1 MKNEL
6 KISIIVPI
14 YNVEVYLRKCLD
26 SIVNQT
32 YKNLEII
39 LVDDGSLDNCGRIC
53 DEYATN
59 DERIKV
65 IHKQNGGVSSA
76 RNAGLE
82 IATGEYIGWVDSDD
96 WIELDMFEYLVKNAQ
111 TYKADIT
118 VCSRIEQYETKSIFR
133 GWQQVEIYNTEQALE
148 LLLQDSLMQNY
159 LWDKLWRRE
168 LFDGIAFPEGRTFED
183 VAIAHELFI
192 KAKSIICL
200 PEAKYNYWQRT
211 NSIVYDNTLSNR
223 IDHYIAAKL
232 RYERMATEWPQFEQ
246 LLLSKCIAS
255 LVQVWCCYLFNPKE
269 EQCKFRIQ
277 IEEMA
282 AFAKVNYKAELQYMD
297 LGLAGRMVLRLTPY
311 AKWWAFALA
320 GFISQLYKRK
330 HGCEL

>member
-1 MKNEL
+1 MKNEP

-39 LVDDGSLDNCGRIC
+39 LVDDGSPDNCGVIC
-53 DEYATN
+53 DEYAAN

-148 LLLQDSLMQNY
+148 LLLQDDLLQNY

-168 LFDGIAFPEGRTFED
+168 LFKNICFPEGRSFED
-183 VAIAHELFI
+183 IATVYKMFI
-192 KAKSIICL
+192 KAKVIVCL
-200 PEAKYNYWQRT
+200 PDAKYNYWQRE
-211 NSIVYDNTLSNR
+211 NSIVNIRSLTNKV
-223 IDHYIAAKL
+223 DHYVASRQ
-232 RYERMATEWPQFEQ
+232 RYECMIKEWPQFEQ
-246 LLLSKCIAS
+246 VLISKCVIS
-255 LVQVWCCYLFNPKE
+255 LVRVWCCYLSSPKDE
-269 EQCKFRIQ
+269 RIKFKAQ

-282 AFAKVNYKAELQYMD
+282 IFAKRNYVQVLQKMEL
-297 LGLAGRMVLRLTPY
+297 GVVGRMVIRLTPY
-311 AKWWAFALA
+311 AKWWAFTLA
-320 GFISQLYKRK
+320 SLMSWLYKLK
-330 HGCEL
+330 HGHTL

>member
-1 MKNEL
+1 MKNEP

-39 LVDDGSLDNCGRIC
+39 LVDDGSPDNCGVIC
-53 DEYATN
+53 DEYAAN

-96 WIELDMFEYLVKNAQ
+96 WIELDMFEYLIKNAQ

-118 VCSRIEQYETKSIFR
+118 VCSRIEQYGTKSIFR

-148 LLLQDSLMQNY
+148 LLLQDNLLQSY
-159 LWDKLWRRE
+159 LTDKLWWRE
-168 LFDGIAFPEGRTFED
+168 LFECIYFPEGRNFED
-183 VAIAHELFI
+183 IAIVYKIF
-192 KAKSIICL
+192 AKVQKTVCL
-200 PEAKYNYWQRT
+200 PMAKYNYWQRK
-211 NSIVYDNTLSNR
+211 NSIVNTRALSNKV
-223 IDHYIAAKL
+223 DHYIASKQ
-232 RYERMATEWPQFEQ
+232 RYEYMVKEWPQFEQ
-246 LLLSKCIAS
+246 LLVAKCMAS
-255 LVQVWCCYLFNPKE
+255 LVQVWCCYLSNPKDE
-269 EQCKFRIQ
+269 RIKFRTQ

-282 AFAKVNYKAELQYMD
+282 NFAKQNYIKVLQKMD
-297 LGLAGRMVLRLTPY
+297 LGLAGRMVVRLTPY
-311 AKWWAFALA
+311 TKWWAFALA
-320 GFISQLYKRK
+320 DLVSWLYKLK
-330 HGCEL
+330 HGDTL